1 MNSVV
6 LGDSLAKGIVH
17 QMAREFSTHMAQQ
30 KVRLSLMAPM
40 RSECRTT
47 RYKHAIKVIS
57 GFLGS
62 GLTRSYEVGEGK
74 HKCWIAHAVMPN
86 PSGALVRA
94 SYRVPFRAP
103 PDFQSRDDC
112 ISAAPHCVQRMIQ
125 IHGMNDPVLIQ
136 ALWITH
142 SAALDRA
149 IATSEPNEKGSY
161 VTFGPS
167 EMVIWRPSEVEED
180 GWVAVTAIGMDVLD
194 GPNLKLYRRLNEGF
208 KDKGVLSIEESDYSA
223 YLSRSL
229 RLRLAI
235 GLLSDKPRNAINL
248 AA

>member
-1 MNSVV
+1 
-6 LGDSLAKGIVH
+6 
-17 QMAREFSTHMAQQ
+17 
-30 KVRLSLMAPM
+30 
-40 RSECRTT
+40 
-47 RYKHAIKVIS
+47 
-57 GFLGS
+57 
-62 GLTRSYEVGEGK
+62 
-74 HKCWIAHAVMPN
+74 
-86 PSGALVRA
+86 
-94 SYRVPFRAP
+94 
-103 PDFQSRDDC
+103 
-112 ISAAPHCVQRMIQ
+112 
-125 IHGMNDPVLIQ
+125 MNDPVLIQ

-161 VTFGPS
+161 VTFGPF

-180 GWVAVTAIGMDVLD
+180 GWVAVTAIGTDVLD

-229 RLRLAI
+229 RLRLAM
-235 GLLSDKPRNAINL
+235 GLLHGKPKQPKNL